1 MTIIKIKREVFT
13 IEMITTATVEKMI
26 IATIEIIIT
35 ATTIMGITTI
45 DMAKTKATAILKSVM
60 ATGAADQVI
69 MVGARFTSMDQTAT
83 AGGAV
88 NTSSASAR
96 PMYSQ
101 IILGHMNVSRF

>member
-1 MTIIKIKREVFT
+1 MIIIKIKREVFT

-26 IATIEIIIT
+26 IATIEMIIT
-35 ATTIMGITTI
+35 ATTIMGITTT
-45 DMAKTKATAILKSVM
+45 DMAKTKTTAIMKSAM

-69 MVGARFTSMDQTAT
+69 MAGARFTSIDQTAT
-83 AGGAV
+83 AGDAV